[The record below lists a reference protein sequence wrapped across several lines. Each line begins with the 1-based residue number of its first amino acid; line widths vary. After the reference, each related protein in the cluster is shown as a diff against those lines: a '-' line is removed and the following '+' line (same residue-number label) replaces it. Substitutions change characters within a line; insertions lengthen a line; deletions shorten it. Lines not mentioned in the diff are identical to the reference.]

1 MGEDRPGSRD
11 DEGEIDLID
20 LLIVLAKHK
29 RLIVGLA
36 AAAAVVAAVVSL
48 LMPPVFLAETRFLSP
63 QTSSSMAAQIMNQL
77 GPASILLGAAPG
89 SKSPNELFIELVRS
103 RPVLDKVM
111 DRFDLMKLYGVE
123 SREDARRAL
132 RENIRTGNHI
142 KSGII
147 TVGVQD
153 KDPKRAADIANALI
167 KELRNLN
174 KGLSITEA
182 SQRRFFFEE
191 QLADAKDAL
200 SRAEEAMKGFQE
212 KSGAVQIDAQAEAVI
227 GGISALRA
235 QIAAKEVQVRVMRTY
250 STAQNPDIVRAG
262 EELSALRQQL
272 SKLEAAS
279 DEGGVM
285 VPTGNLPAASTEYAR
300 RMRDLKFSETLYGLL
315 LSQYQAAKLDEARD
329 AVVIQVVEQ
338 AVPPEKRSKPRRTLM
353 VVLAGLAGLFA
364 GVVAS
369 FFMEYREHTAA
380 DPGQGEKLAT
390 LRRYLS
396 LR

>member
-1 MGEDRPGSRD
+1 MGEDRPDSRN
-11 DEGEIDLID
+11 DEDEIDLID

-36 AAAAVVAAVVSL
+36 AAAAVVTAVVSL
-48 LMPPVFLAETRFLSP
+48 LMPPVFLAETRILSP

-77 GPASILLGAAPG
+77 GPASVLLGAAPG
-89 SKSPNELFIELVRS
+89 AKSPNDLFIELVRS

-132 RENIRTGNHI
+132 KENIRTGNHI

-153 KDPKRAADIANALI
+153 KDPKRAADMANALI
-167 KELRNLN
+167 EELRNLN

-182 SQRRFFFEE
+182 SQRRLFFEE

-200 SRAEEAMKGFQE
+200 SKSEEAMKGFQE

-250 STAQNPDIVRAG
+250 STPQNPDIVRAG

-279 DEGGVM
+279 DDGGVM

-329 AVVIQVVEQ
+329 AVVIQVVER
-338 AVPPEKRSKPRRTLM
+338 AVPPEKHSKPRRTLM
-353 VVLAGLAGLFA
+353 VVLAGLAGLFV

-369 FFMEYREHTAA
+369 FFMEYREHAAA

>member
-1 MGEDRPGSRD
+1 
-11 DEGEIDLID
+11 
-20 LLIVLAKHK
+20 
-29 RLIVGLA
+29 
-36 AAAAVVAAVVSL
+36 
-48 LMPPVFLAETRFLSP
+48 LMPPVFLAETRILSP

-89 SKSPNELFIELVRS
+89 IKSPNELFVELVRS

-123 SREDARRAL
+123 SREDARRTL
-132 RENIRTGNHI
+132 KENIRTGNHI

-153 KDPKRAADIANALI
+153 KDPKRAADMANALI
-167 KELRNLN
+167 EELRNLN

-182 SQRRFFFEE
+182 SQRRLFFEE
-191 QLADAKDAL
+191 QLKDAKDAL
-200 SRAEEAMKGFQE
+200 SKSEEAMKGFQE

-227 GGISALRA
+227 GGISQLRA
-235 QIAAKEVQVRVMRTY
+235 QIAAKEVQLRVMRTY

-300 RMRDLKFSETLYGLL
+300 RMRDLKFNETLYGLL
-315 LSQYQAAKLDEARD
+315 FSQYQAAKLDEARD
-329 AVVIQVVEQ
+329 AVVIQVVER

-353 VVLAGLAGLFA
+353 VLLAGLAGLFA
-364 GVVAS
+364 GIVAS
-369 FFMEYREHTAA
+369 FFMEYREHAAA